1 MMAYTAEDVMD
12 RIVRTDIEDTVINAI
27 NVENVEDEELRALLI
42 AARDA
47 INKVDDWMKQKFG
60 EDYGWV

>member
-1 MMAYTAEDVMD
+1 MAYTAEDVMD

>member
-1 MMAYTAEDVMD
+1 MPYTAEDVMD